1 MVPGAFLFG
10 NVHPGF
16 PDMTQRQQVSQYYS
30 RGSLVKYL
38 KGLTDAEAARVDS
51 LRMIHEISKGMA
63 YLHRE
68 GVLHGDLKVNVP

>member
-1 MVPGAFLFG
+1 M
-10 NVHPGF
+10 
-16 PDMTQRQQVSQYYS
+16 RYQQVSKYYS

-38 KGLTDAEAARVDS
+38 KGLTYAEAARVDS

-68 GVLHGDLKVNVP
+68 GVLHGDLKVKIDYDLHFRH